1 VRRLVKKK
9 RWLADLVS
17 TYGLDVL
24 DWPGMPGKS
33 YELAFA
39 LQLLADRVNTRR
51 SFVVLDGVKGAMAP
65 FIEPHFFKA
74 MLERADE
81 AEFYSGLHADRV
93 KSKMRRGRRMQD
105 LSLLGEA
112 VE

>member
-1 VRRLVKKK
+1 
-9 RWLADLVS
+9 
-17 TYGLDVL
+17 
-24 DWPGMPGKS
+24 
-33 YELAFA
+33 
-39 LQLLADRVNTRR
+39 
-51 SFVVLDGVKGAMAP
+51 MAP

-74 MLERADE
+74 MLERSDE

-112 VE
+112 ME